1 MYRIPLD
8 NDPYFIFWLIFNY
21 LSNISLFVVGLIF
34 LILLVVKFSKS
45 KNNPAPVNLASR
57 ISNSAESTG
66 FFSKNKRIL
75 ITIIAILFVGFL
87 PKFLFSFKQA
97 STDNYMNLAQAESTL
112 IQNKVMSTAEKKP
125 LNYDRTKGD
134 QWINNMR
141 FYVSSGD
148 LSLGAYYS
156 LAIQFNDL
164 KVGLTQIKEWF
175 KTNSSESI
183 QKELEQAIQ
192 NRQAQM
198 QATTNTD
205 GEVSFPKSDLDNQI
219 EKAFGKP

>member
-57 ISNSAESTG
+57 ISNSSESTG

-198 QATTNTD
+198 QAITNTD
-205 GEVSFPKSDLDNQI
+205 GEVSVPKSDLDNQI